1 MADETKVVS
10 TLAKIKS
17 RLLKYFFG
25 TFALIVLLFAAYIWL
40 ALHWSYAEGDRSGYL
55 QKFSKKGW
63 LCKTWEGEISLISLP
78 GTMQEKFSFTVR
90 DEAVALKVRD
100 AIGKRVDLTYG
111 QHRGLPTSCFGDTD
125 YFVNDVKVITPQ

>member
-1 MADETKVVS
+1 MLAAVV
-10 TLAKIKS
+10 
-17 RLLKYFFG
+17 
-25 TFALIVLLFAAYIWL
+25 TFYIWL
-40 ALHWSYAEGDRSGYL
+40 ALTWSFSEGEGVGYIQKVSKSG
-55 QKFSKKGW
+55 W
-63 LCKTWEGEISLISLP
+63 VCKTWEGEISLISLP

>member
-1 MADETKVVS
+1 MADQTTPVS
-10 TLAKIKS
+10 LIEKLKS
-17 RLLKYFFG
+17 RMLKYLLG
-25 TFALIVLLFAAYIWL
+25 ALALMVLLFSAYIWL

-78 GTMQEKFSFTVR
+78 GTMQEKFNFTVR
-90 DEAVALKVRD
+90 DEAVAQKVRD

-111 QHRGLPTSCFGDTD
+111 QHRGLPTSCFGDTE
-125 YFVNDVKVITPQ
+125 YFVTDVRVIAP

>member
-10 TLAKIKS
+10 TLTKIKS
-17 RLLKYFFG
+17 RLLKYLLG
-25 TFALIVLLFAAYIWL
+25 TLALIVLLFAAYIWL

-90 DEAVALKVRD
+90 DEAVAQKVRD

-111 QHRGLPTSCFGDTD
+111 QHRGLPTSCFGDTN
-125 YFVNDVKVITPQ
+125 YFVNDVKVIAP